1 MRDRHPCPLSYLVHQ
16 VLDNFIK
23 IKLRPGVAWI
33 CVGHLSKG
41 KDCPSDPEENLT
53 DIFASQ
59 QASLLVEVSLNHQIV
74 RFKEIFLWDSVVAG
88 SCQK

>member
-1 MRDRHPCPLSYLVHQ
+1 MRGMSCYLVHQ

-41 KDCPSDPEENLT
+41 KDSPGNPEENLT
-53 DIFASQ
+53 DIYITAT
-59 QASLLVEVSLNHQIV
+59 
-74 RFKEIFLWDSVVAG
+74 FLTCRSELEPPDRQV
-88 SCQK
+88 

>member
-1 MRDRHPCPLSYLVHQ
+1 MGMAKACLYERNEGCPVCYLVHQ

-41 KDCPSDPEENLT
+41 KDRPGNSEENLNN
-53 DIFASQ
+53 I
-59 QASLLVEVSLNHQIV
+59 SLATP
-74 RFKEIFLWDSVVAG
+74 FLTCRSELEPPDRQV
-88 SCQK
+88 